1 MAIET
6 TTATAVKIKPKYS
19 HEELTQDLRE
29 RVRGYLLCMVDP
41 GAAASVGEMS
51 TRLGCL
57 PGMLGEVCRALA
69 AAGEIGSVGNARGRK
84 YFAII
89 S

>member
-19 HEELTQDLRE
+19 HEELTSDLRE
-29 RVRGYLLCMVDP
+29 RVKGYLLCMVTP
-41 GAAASVGEMS
+41 GESASVGEMS

-57 PGMLGEVCRALA
+57 PETCGEVCRALA
-69 AAGEIGSVGNARGRK
+69 AAGEIGSVGNRRGRK

>member
-6 TTATAVKIKPKYS
+6 TTTTAVKIKPKFS
-19 HEELTQDLRE
+19 HQELTADLRD
-29 RVRGYLLCMVDP
+29 RVKGYLLCMVDP
-41 GAAASVGEMS
+41 GAAASVGAMAVK
-51 TRLGCL
+51 LGCL
-57 PGMLGEVCRALA
+57 PATLGEVCRALA
-69 AAGEIGSVGNARGRK
+69 AAGEIGSTGNARGRK